1 MSILVPTSVWR
12 CSPEVVVALNDR
24 FGDPHDSYVNGS
36 QVWLRPDGPG
46 EIVIEWRL
54 HPVAGYERPQGVGT
68 YEVFV
73 RVADAIARGHEQ
85 PIARAEE
92 LWDGVEAF
100 PAYDDELEP
109 ASLREHAAAALGIAP
124 DASGLVDHDRVG
136 DDWERE
142 GGRRSIVGDLIRQLT
157 VD

>member
-1 MSILVPTSVWR
+1 MSKLMPTAVWR
-12 CSPEVVVALNDR
+12 CSPELVVALNDR

-85 PIARAEE
+85 PIARADV
-92 LWDGVEAF
+92 LWDGLEAF

-109 ASLREHAAAALGIAP
+109 ASLREHAAAALGITP

-142 GGRRSIVGDLIRQLT
+142 GGRRSIIGDLISQLT
-157 VD
+157 ID

>member
-1 MSILVPTSVWR
+1 M
-12 CSPEVVVALNDR
+12 
-24 FGDPHDSYVNGS
+24 
-36 QVWLRPDGPG
+36 
-46 EIVIEWRL
+46 
-54 HPVAGYERPQGVGT
+54 
-68 YEVFV
+68 FV

-92 LWDGVEAF
+92 LWDGLEAF

-109 ASLREHAAAALGIAP
+109 ASLREHAAAFLGIPP

-142 GGRRSIVGDLIRQLT
+142 GGRRSIIGDLISQLT
-157 VD
+157 AD

>member
-1 MSILVPTSVWR
+1 MSKLMPTAVWR
-12 CSPEVVVALNDR
+12 CSPELVVALNDR

-68 YEVFV
+68 YELFV
-73 RVADAIARGHEQ
+73 RVADAITRGHEQ

-92 LWDGVEAF
+92 LWDGLEAF

-142 GGRRSIVGDLIRQLT
+142 GGRRSIIDDLIRQLT
-157 VD
+157 VG